1 MVHQRGGEAKEAL
14 FFLLLFFFFLPE
26 CEQYVWIR
34 IEPHESEIAP
44 FYCTSVYFESVS
56 LAFLHLTW

>member
-1 MVHQRGGEAKEAL
+1 MAHQRGEREAGEAKEA
-14 FFLLLFFFFLPE
+14 FFFLPD

-34 IEPHESEIAP
+34 IEPPDSEIAP